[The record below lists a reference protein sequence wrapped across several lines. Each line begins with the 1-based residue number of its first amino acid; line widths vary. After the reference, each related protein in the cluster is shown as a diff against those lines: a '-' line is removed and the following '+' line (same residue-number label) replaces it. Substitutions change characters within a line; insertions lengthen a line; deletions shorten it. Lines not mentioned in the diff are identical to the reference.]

1 MAPRKDYVLFKR
13 KRKKA
18 TYWYFYYWE
27 GNKRIVKSTG
37 KTVKWQAEKKAE
49 DILNTRIDLPKNL
62 TLKEYASPFFIWDK
76 CPHLRR
82 LRDEKKSVTKYH
94 AKNERNRIENHLLK
108 DLIAQK
114 TLTEIKRKDLLDYR
128 SRLLTKLSEATANKV
143 MKAVKTIFKEAL
155 LREDIERD
163 PTVGIGMVSYE
174 SIVTGIFTMEEIVD
188 LFPPDSLVPWKDI
201 YDYTCFLLAATT
213 GMRRSEILALKW
225 KNISFDKS
233 FINIVEAWKDRD
245 EIGKP
250 KWNKTR
256 IVPISNR
263 TKDSLLKLKEQSHT
277 KEDDDLVF
285 CYANGQRFGGTWWQ
299 KRFRNAMNRA
309 KIDYETRHLKPHSF
323 RHTLNTLLRNA
334 GQDPAKIRAALG
346 WSGEAIQE
354 NYTHWQIEHLQ
365 DQATIVE
372 NLFSNN
378 TNDEEE
384 ER

>member
-1 MAPRKDYVLFKR
+1 M
-13 KRKKA
+13 
-18 TYWYFYYWE
+18 
-27 GNKRIVKSTG
+27 
-37 KTVKWQAEKKAE
+37 
-49 DILNTRIDLPKNL
+49 
-62 TLKEYASPFFIWDK
+62 
-76 CPHLRR
+76 
-82 LRDEKKSVTKYH
+82 
-94 AKNERNRIENHLLK
+94 RIEKHLIN
-108 DLIAQK
+108 DAIAQ
-114 TLTEIKRKDLLDYR
+114 LPLRYIKRKDLLDYR
-128 SRLLTKLSEATANKV
+128 SRLLIKLSEATANKV

-174 SIVTGIFTMEEIVD
+174 STETGIFTMEEIVD
-188 LFPPDSLVPWKDI
+188 LFPPDSLGPWKDI

-233 FINIVEAWKDRD
+233 FINIIEAWKDRY

-263 TKDSLLKLKEQSHT
+263 TKESLLKLREESHT

-285 CYANGQRFGGTWWQ
+285 CYANGKRFGGTWWQ
-299 KRFRNAMNRA
+299 KRFRNAMDRA

-354 NYTHWQIEHLQ
+354 NYTHWQIEHLK